1 MAAYLGLVMHAAE
14 GNAHA
19 VAICGSG
26 NAHGYARFAGSRR
39 PDKAQKV
46 SACLG
51 CKSFDCKILYYAFL
65 YLFKA
70 EVIVIEHL
78 ARFFYII
85 GFGGLYI
92 PRQLKAN
99 IEIAADDC
107 CLGRAKR
114 LLGKMRN
121 LLEKLLFDLL

>member
-51 CKSFDCKILYYAFL
+51 CKSFDCKIL
-65 YLFKA
+65 
-70 EVIVIEHL
+70 
-78 ARFFYII
+78 FYII